1 MGDREMTTRADKERL
16 TVALAMLL
24 AVLGL
29 IGAGQ
34 PGAFES
40 RQSGL
45 GEAAANAAP

>member
-34 PGAFES
+34 SGALEG
-40 RQSGL
+40 RHTGL
-45 GEAAANAAP
+45 AEAAANPAP